1 MKWKCLLLAL
11 ALASGISA
19 GGEAYDM
26 NAVAAASLPKGFTYR
41 EAAGTETLHFM
52 EKDIPYQMGQLQ
64 YTLEKQQ
71 SFSSGYIIRA
81 LLPVE
86 VAEALKPYFKMNR
99 DEHVWRRLTQMN
111 RALLNPASPLRKRIE
126 ETVLSLAR
134 NAIGPVADSS
144 IKVELSSL
152 EPFRRLD
159 VDEAY
164 VYTVGGLITYN
175 AEGMKL
181 PMYCR
186 SYFFPGSEGLDVL
199 MLFTPDEGKAPLLY
213 AIDDLVNAAAKEE
226 LNGAAGYKDLGVVL
240 GKNQ

>member
-1 MKWKCLLLAL
+1 MKWKCLLLTL
-11 ALASGISA
+11 ALACGISA

-86 VAEALKPYFKMNR
+86 MAEALKPYFKMNR

-111 RALLNPASPLRKRIE
+111 RALLNPTSPLRKGIE
-126 ETVLSLAR
+126 ANRRPADGLQAEPRAD
-134 NAIGPVADSS
+134 GDADSALRGAD
-144 IKVELSSL
+144 VESHGRTSD
-152 EPFRRLD
+152 R
-159 VDEAY
+159 
-164 VYTVGGLITYN
+164 
-175 AEGMKL
+175 
-181 PMYCR
+181 
-186 SYFFPGSEGLDVL
+186 GSR
-199 MLFTPDEGKAPLLY
+199 P
-213 AIDDLVNAAAKEE
+213 
-226 LNGAAGYKDLGVVL
+226 
-240 GKNQ
+240 

>member
-1 MKWKCLLLAL
+1 M
-11 ALASGISA
+11 
-19 GGEAYDM
+19 
-26 NAVAAASLPKGFTYR
+26 
-41 EAAGTETLHFM
+41 
-52 EKDIPYQMGQLQ
+52 
-64 YTLEKQQ
+64 
-71 SFSSGYIIRA
+71 
-81 LLPVE
+81 
-86 VAEALKPYFKMNR
+86 AEALKPYFKMNR

-111 RALLNPASPLRKRIE
+111 RALLNPASPLRKGIE

-134 NAIGPVADSS
+134 NAIGPAADSS

-164 VYTVGGLITYN
+164 VYTAGGLITYN

-226 LNGAAGYKDLGVVL
+226 LNGAAGYKSLGVVL

>member
-1 MKWKCLLLAL
+1 MKWKWMALGLLSAL
-11 ALASGISA
+11 VLGGSA
-19 GGEAYDM
+19 GAYDM
-26 NAVAAASLPKGFTYR
+26 NAVASASLPKGFTYR
-41 EAAGTETLHFM
+41 DAAGTETLHFM
-52 EKDIPYQMGQLQ
+52 GEDIPYQMGQLQ

-81 LLPVE
+81 VLPVE
-86 VAEALKPYFKMNR
+86 MADALKPYFKMNR
-99 DEHVWRRLTQMN
+99 DEHVWRRLTEMN
-111 RALLNPASPLRKRIE
+111 RALLNPSSPLRKGIE
-126 ETVLSLAR
+126 ETVLGLAR
-134 NAIGPVADSS
+134 NAVGSVADTS
-144 IKVELSSL
+144 IKVELSDL

-159 VDEAY
+159 ADEAY
-164 VYTVGGLITYN
+164 VYTAGGLITYN

-213 AIDDLVNAAAKEE
+213 AIDDLANAAAKEE
-226 LNGAAGYKDLGVVL
+226 LNGGEGYKDLGVVL

>member
-11 ALASGISA
+11 ALACGISA

-86 VAEALKPYFKMNR
+86 MAEA
-99 DEHVWRRLTQMN
+99 
-111 RALLNPASPLRKRIE
+111 
-126 ETVLSLAR
+126 
-134 NAIGPVADSS
+134 
-144 IKVELSSL
+144 
-152 EPFRRLD
+152 
-159 VDEAY
+159 
-164 VYTVGGLITYN
+164 
-175 AEGMKL
+175 
-181 PMYCR
+181 
-186 SYFFPGSEGLDVL
+186 
-199 MLFTPDEGKAPLLY
+199 
-213 AIDDLVNAAAKEE
+213 
-226 LNGAAGYKDLGVVL
+226 
-240 GKNQ
+240 